1 MAAYK
6 ASLTAEETEA
16 LVRETAEL
24 KAYQEEEDSPEAV
37 ESIPLLRR
45 EDISRKTPVKLR
57 MQRTEAEGLEILQQ
71 DYPTNG
77 IAYLTLLFDAKKC
90 PGCAHSLSGTAE
102 IRAGLHPH
110 GAL

>member
-37 ESIPLLRR
+37 ESIPLPPKRGYQQKNACEAADAENRGRGAGNPSAGLSHQRHRLSDPALRR
-45 EDISRKTPVKLR
+45 EKMVP
-57 MQRTEAEGLEILQQ
+57 
-71 DYPTNG
+71 
-77 IAYLTLLFDAKKC
+77 DA
-90 PGCAHSLSGTAE
+90 PHSLSGDLLKSTL
-102 IRAGLHPH
+102 R
-110 GAL
+110 